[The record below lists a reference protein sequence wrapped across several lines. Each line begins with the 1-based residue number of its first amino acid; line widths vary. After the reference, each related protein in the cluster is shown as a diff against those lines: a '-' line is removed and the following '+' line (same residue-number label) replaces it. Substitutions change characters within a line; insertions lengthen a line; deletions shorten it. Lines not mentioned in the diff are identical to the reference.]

1 MLARATCFCN
11 DVYREAAK
19 MGIDVSQVD
28 VECSAE
34 FPAEGAPAEGIAYSA
49 KITANASERQI
60 RDLAAEADR
69 LAEMQNT
76 VRIGD
81 SRSDYEGRG

>member
-28 VECSAE
+28 VECSA
-34 FPAEGAPAEGIAYSA
+34 
-49 KITANASERQI
+49 
-60 RDLAAEADR
+60 
-69 LAEMQNT
+69 
-76 VRIGD
+76 
-81 SRSDYEGRG
+81 